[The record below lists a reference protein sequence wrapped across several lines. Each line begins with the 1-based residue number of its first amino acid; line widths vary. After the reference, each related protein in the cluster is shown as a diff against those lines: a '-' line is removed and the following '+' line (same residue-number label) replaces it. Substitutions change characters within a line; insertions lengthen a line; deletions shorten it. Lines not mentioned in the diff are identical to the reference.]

1 MSFVADNDAKERVR
15 QATDIA
21 ELIHAYVP
29 LRRNG
34 RNLVG
39 LCWMHEDS
47 RPSLQVNPH
56 RQTWRCY
63 VCNVGGDIFDF
74 VQQYHKLN
82 FREALEMLADRAGV
96 ILPRHQHQT
105 PVQPGGPDD
114 KKTLLQAMDWAE
126 KQYHQ
131 CLLHAAEAEP
141 ARKYL
146 EERRIQAA
154 SIERFRIGF
163 APESWQWLLDRARN
177 TSFSPAVLE
186 ACNLAIRKEN
196 SSHFYDCFRGRVMF
210 PIHDLQGRAIAF
222 GGRVL
227 PGSTDA
233 RKYVNS
239 TETRLFVKSENLYA
253 LSLASQEI
261 RSTKS
266 IVVMEGYTD
275 VVIAHQ
281 SGVKNAVAVLG
292 TALNPQHVRI
302 MRRFADTVYLV
313 LDGDDAGQRRTNEV
327 LEHFLTENVDLRIV
341 ALPDEL
347 DPAEFL
353 LERSADDFR
362 NLMASASDA
371 IEHRIRTATRGIDLV
386 RDTHRA
392 NQALEQILSTVAK
405 VQPTRDGLPSAI
417 ALREQ
422 QLLARLA
429 RTFSVPEELI
439 RQRMR
444 ELRLA
449 NASRS
454 VSRFATA
461 QTIAPG
467 TPLAAPATSPLPSSV
482 GSVAPVHSNSE
493 PRDEAAPIGTSS
505 SRGAEAPP
513 TARSPA
519 RIGPMSPRDREL
531 LEIMLAYPDLVS
543 VATAN
548 IDTCDLVSEDAR
560 TIFDVYVML
569 IAEGESP
576 RFERVLESLTDPR
589 LHAVLV
595 ELDEQAHDK
604 SPLALQPAD
613 VRLRK
618 LINDFRGTV
627 EEQERRAKV
636 NQLNDRQST
645 PEQELEL
652 LRDLLN
658 DELRKRGLKTSTE
671 G

>member
-1 MSFVADNDAKERVR
+1 VSFVADNDAKERVR

-39 LCWMHEDS
+39 LCWMHDDS

-96 ILPRHQHQT
+96 ILPRHQHQA
-105 PVQPGGPDD
+105 PVQPGSPED
-114 KKTLLQAMDWAE
+114 KKTLLQAVEWAE

-131 CLLHAAEAEP
+131 CLLHAPEAEP

-146 EERRIQAA
+146 EERRIQAS

-163 APESWQWLLDRARN
+163 APDSWQWLLDRARN
-177 TSFSPAVLE
+177 TNFSPAVLE

-196 SSHFYDCFRGRVMF
+196 SSHYYDCFRGRVMF

-239 TETRLFVKSENLYA
+239 TETRLFVKSDNLYA

-261 RSTKS
+261 RATKS

-341 ALPDEL
+341 TLPDEL

-353 LERSADDFR
+353 LERSADEFR
-362 NLMASASDA
+362 SLMASAVDA
-371 IEHRIRTATRGIDLV
+371 IEHRIRTATRGVDLL

-405 VQPTRDGLPSAI
+405 VQPLRDGLPSAL

-429 RTFSVPEELI
+429 RTFNVPEELI

-444 ELRLA
+444 ELRAA
-449 NASRS
+449 NASRAT
-454 VSRFATA
+454 SRLAAAAMANPASAVPMSAAMPMQQSSSLGTRDA
-461 QTIAPG
+461 GGDVQTLPAG
-467 TPLAAPATSPLPSSV
+467 VVPLAPRAALAPAAPL
-482 GSVAPVHSNSE
+482 AP
-493 PRDEAAPIGTSS
+493 A
-505 SRGAEAPP
+505 
-513 TARSPA
+513 
-519 RIGPMSPRDREL
+519 GPMSPRDREL
-531 LEIMLAYPDLVS
+531 LEIMLAHPDLVS

-548 IDTCDLVSEDAR
+548 IDTCDLVSGDAR

-576 RFERVLESLTDPR
+576 RFERVLESLSDPR

-595 ELDEQAHDK
+595 QLDEQAHEK
-604 SPLALQPAD
+604 LPLALQPAD
-613 VRLRK
+613 VRLRR
-618 LINDFRGTV
+618 LINDFRGTL

-652 LRDLLN
+652 LKDLLN
-658 DELRKRGLKTSTE
+658 DELRKRGLKTTTE